1 MQTIFI
7 FLPQKFNHLRNC
19 TFILFIFT
27 LQALIIQEGKTQTT
41 PKYSNEF
48 LAIGVGARAFAMG
61 NSVVSTTEN
70 ITAVYWNP
78 AGLTAL
84 ENPINIGLMHSEYF
98 SGLAQYDFGALA
110 FKTDEANAFAVSF
123 IRFGVDNIPNTLELI
138 DQDGNIRFDRIQ
150 SFSVADYAITFS
162 YAKRLTVE
170 GLAVGGN
177 LKIIRRIGG
186 SFASAWGFGIDLAA
200 QYHWKQWHF
209 ALMARDI
216 TTTYNAWSFN
226 TEELTSVF
234 TLTGNAIPENSS
246 EITLPR
252 FVFGAAREFKLSPKF
267 GLLAEANLDAT
278 TDGKRNVLIKSNLL
292 SIDPHMGV
300 EVHYQNM
307 VFLRAG
313 INNLQKEYD
322 SGEHTTLQPN
332 IGLGFRYKKLC
343 IDYALTNVGNVSI
356 AGYSH
361 VFSISIALDKNQIN
375 INKP

>member
-1 MQTIFI
+1 M
-7 FLPQKFNHLRNC
+7 RNC
-19 TFILFIFT
+19 AFILFLFT
-27 LQALIIQEGKTQTT
+27 LLELIVLEGKAQTA

-61 NSVVSTTEN
+61 NSVVASAKD
-70 ITAVYWNP
+70 ITSVYWNP

-110 FKTDEANAFAVSF
+110 FKTDETNAFAVSF

-162 YAKRLTVE
+162 YAKRLQIE
-170 GLAVGGN
+170 GLTVGGN

-186 SFASAWGFGIDLAA
+186 SFASAWGFGIDLAT
-200 QYHWKQWHF
+200 QYHWKKWHF

-226 TEELTSVF
+226 TEELAEVF

-252 FVFGAAREFKLSPKF
+252 FVLGAAREFKLSPMF
-267 GLLAEANLDAT
+267 GLLAEANLDVT
-278 TDGKRNVLIKSNLL
+278 TDGKRNALLKSNLL
-292 SIDPHMGV
+292 SVDPHLGV
-300 EVHYQNM
+300 EAHYQHM
-307 VFLRAG
+307 IFLRAG
-313 INNLQKEYD
+313 INNIQKEYD
-322 SGEHTTLQPN
+322 GGEHTTLQPN
-332 IGLGFRYKKLC
+332 IGIGFRYKKLG

-356 AGYSH
+356 TGYSH

>member
-1 MQTIFI
+1 LQTIFI
-7 FLPQKFNHLRNC
+7 FLPQKYNSLRNC
-19 TFILFIFT
+19 ASILILSALFG
-27 LQALIIQEGKTQTT
+27 LIIPEGKAQTA

-61 NSVVSTTEN
+61 NSVAATTKD

-110 FKTDEANAFAVSF
+110 FKTDEANAFAVSV

-162 YAKRLTVE
+162 YAKLLPIK

-200 QYHWKQWHF
+200 RYQYKQWHF

-226 TEELTSVF
+226 TEELEAVF
-234 TLTGNAIPENSS
+234 ALTGNTIPENSS

-252 FVFGAAREFKLSPKF
+252 FVFGAAREFRLSSKF
-267 GLLAEANLDAT
+267 GLLAEANLDIT
-278 TDGKRNVLIKSNLL
+278 TDGKRNVLLKSNLL
-292 SIDPHMGV
+292 SVDPHLGV
-300 EVHYQNM
+300 EAHYQNM
-307 VFLRAG
+307 IFLRAG
-313 INNLQKEYD
+313 INNIQKEFEG
-322 SGEHTTLQPN
+322 GEHTTLQPN
-332 IGLGFRYKKLC
+332 IGLGFRYKKLG